1 MYSRRSPHGD
11 PPFEKSWLRPC
22 LWVRGG
28 MGGVA
33 VKIRLPIGLYL
44 ETFLERDVILRLLS
58 SSLTLQSQVT
68 IGIEYADLPRKRTCS
83 ETMVFISKLIYLL
96 KYHIYLTNLQPQNR

>member
-1 MYSRRSPHGD
+1 
-11 PPFEKSWLRPC
+11 
-22 LWVRGG
+22 

-68 IGIEYADLPRKRTCS
+68 IRIEYSDLPRKRTCS
-83 ETMVFISKLIYLL
+83 ETMAFISKLIYLL
-96 KYHIYLTNLQPQNR
+96 KYYIYLTSLPPKLVND

>member
-1 MYSRRSPHGD
+1 
-11 PPFEKSWLRPC
+11 
-22 LWVRGG
+22 

-58 SSLTLQSQVT
+58 SSLIICVFHEE
-68 IGIEYADLPRKRTCS
+68 ICS
-83 ETMVFISKLIYLL
+83 
-96 KYHIYLTNLQPQNR
+96 H

>member
-1 MYSRRSPHGD
+1 
-11 PPFEKSWLRPC
+11 
-22 LWVRGG
+22 

-44 ETFLERDVILRLLS
+44 ETFLERDVILRLFS

-68 IGIEYADLPRKRTCS
+68 VRIEYSDLP
-83 ETMVFISKLIYLL
+83 
-96 KYHIYLTNLQPQNR
+96 

>member
-1 MYSRRSPHGD
+1 
-11 PPFEKSWLRPC
+11 
-22 LWVRGG
+22 

-58 SSLTLQSQVT
+58 SSLTLQSQV
-68 IGIEYADLPRKRTCS
+68 IICVFHEEICS
-83 ETMVFISKLIYLL
+83 
-96 KYHIYLTNLQPQNR
+96 H